1 MMEGMTTIYVAL
13 DDENVDVW
21 RPVEAVSEGESIYR
35 IADAAAPAD
44 EAWEF
49 APGSRVRCEWRQLSD
64 GAALVAVS
72 LA

>member
-13 DDENVDVW
+13 MDEGVDVW

-35 IADAAAPAD
+35 LADDAAPAD

-49 APGSRVRCEWRQLSD
+49 SPGSHVRCEWRELSD
-64 GAALVAVS
+64 GVVLVAVS